1 MARPRPRRS
10 RYGLIAHEN
19 VCPIRLPG
27 STPRLKMRRSRMNLP
42 NQLTVA
48 RLILTFVF
56 VGVLSVDGMPHAGTI
71 ALAVF
76 SIAAYTDL
84 LDGQIA
90 RARNLITNFGKL
102 MDPLADK
109 VLMCAG
115 FVMLG
120 DQGFFPAWIV
130 VLILA
135 REFLVTGLRLV
146 ASAEGIVLAAENLG
160 KYKTTFQIIAVI
172 YFLIVLAAKEPSLAW
187 LSPLLDWRGL
197 GPDVLGQILVWVAL
211 ILTLVSGLNYVWKN
225 RKLLADC

>member
-1 MARPRPRRS
+1 MLGWTS
-10 RYGLIAHEN
+10 
-19 VCPIRLPG
+19 
-27 STPRLKMRRSRMNLP
+27 SMNLP

-48 RLILTFVF
+48 RLALTFVF
-56 VGVLSVDGMPHAGTI
+56 VAVLSIGGIPHSGTL
-71 ALAVF
+71 ALALF

-90 RARNLITNFGKL
+90 RKRNLVTNFGKL

-115 FVMLG
+115 FVMLCE
-120 DQGFFPAWIV
+120 QGVFPAWIV
-130 VLILA
+130 VVILA

-146 ASAEGIVLAAENLG
+146 ASAAGIVLSAENLG

-172 YFLIVLAAKEPSLAW
+172 YFLVALATKEPALAW
-187 LSPLLDWRGL
+187 FRPVLEVKWL
-197 GPDVLGQILVWVAL
+197 GPDLLGQVLIWIAL
-211 ILTLVSGLNYVWKN
+211 ILTLVSGLSYVWKN

>member
-1 MARPRPRRS
+1 
-10 RYGLIAHEN
+10 
-19 VCPIRLPG
+19 
-27 STPRLKMRRSRMNLP
+27 MNLP

-48 RLILTFVF
+48 RLALTLVF
-56 VGVLSVDGMPHAGTI
+56 VGVLSIDGLPHAGTI

-115 FVMLG
+115 FVMLCEE
-120 DQGFFPAWIV
+120 GFIPAWIV

-160 KYKTTFQIIAVI
+160 KYK
-172 YFLIVLAAKEPSLAW
+172 
-187 LSPLLDWRGL
+187 
-197 GPDVLGQILVWVAL
+197 
-211 ILTLVSGLNYVWKN
+211 N
-225 RKLLADC
+225 

>member
-1 MARPRPRRS
+1 MQ
-10 RYGLIAHEN
+10 
-19 VCPIRLPG
+19 RL
-27 STPRLKMRRSRMNLP
+27 RMNLP

-48 RLILTFVF
+48 RLLLTFLF
-56 VGVLSVDGMPHAGTI
+56 VGVLSIDGIPYAGTI

-90 RARNLITNFGKL
+90 RKRNLITNFGKL

-115 FVMLG
+115 FVMLCE
-120 DQGFFPAWIV
+120 QGYFPAWVV
-130 VLILA
+130 VLILT

-172 YFLIVLAAKEPSLAW
+172 YFLVVLATKEPTLAW
-187 LSPLLDWRGL
+187 FSPVLNWRGL
-197 GPDVLGQILVWVAL
+197 GPHLLGPLLIWIAL
-211 ILTLVSGLNYVWKN
+211 LLTLVSGLSYVWKN
-225 RKLLADC
+225 RNLLSGC